1 MKKGMLVAAMWGF
14 AFALLAQNSDLS
26 GKWVGVLTQQE
37 GGFRQKYYCELSIQ
51 QKGNKI
57 TGTTYVSVEKIHA
70 EMAFTG
76 EINGKTITFKE
87 HRIIQYTKLE
97 DMAWCLKWG
106 NLSLRKEGK
115 TWLLEGMWDG
125 QSVYGRC
132 IPGKV
137 YLQKEVP
144 RA

>member
-1 MKKGMLVAAMWGF
+1 V
-14 AFALLAQNSDLS
+14 
-26 GKWVGVLTQQE
+26 
-37 GGFRQKYYCELSIQ
+37 
-51 QKGNKI
+51 
-57 TGTTYVSVEKIHA
+57 
-70 EMAFTG
+70 
-76 EINGKTITFKE
+76 
-87 HRIIQYTKLE
+87 
-97 DMAWCLKWG
+97 
-106 NLSLRKEGK
+106 SLRKEGK